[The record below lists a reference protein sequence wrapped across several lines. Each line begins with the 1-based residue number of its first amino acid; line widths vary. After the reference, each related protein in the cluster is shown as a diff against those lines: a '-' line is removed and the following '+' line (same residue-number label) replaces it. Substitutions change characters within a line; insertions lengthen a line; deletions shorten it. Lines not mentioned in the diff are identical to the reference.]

1 MKKEYIAPRAAA
13 IRLAME
19 DTMLTGSKLSTDGG
33 DNITLT
39 SLSLTIRTTAHSAQM
54 NVAGTL
60 RTGRRNKYHRYI
72 TTLGGGFST
81 CPPM

>member
-19 DTMLTGSKLSTDGG
+19 DTMLTGSKLSTDGVA
-33 DNITLT
+33 ITLT
-39 SLSLTIRTTAHSAQM
+39 SLSLTIRTTARSAQM

-72 TTLGGGFST
+72 TTLGGGFLT

>member
-33 DNITLT
+33 DNIDI
-39 SLSLTIRTTAHSAQM
+39 TISDDTYD
-54 NVAGTL
+54 GTFRSNERGWDAL
-60 RTGRRNKYHRYI
+60 
-72 TTLGGGFST
+72 
-81 CPPM
+81 

>member
-19 DTMLTGSKLSTDGG
+19 DTMLTGSKL
-33 DNITLT
+33 TLTVALTVT

-72 TTLGGGFST
+72 TTLGGGFLT
-81 CPPM
+81 RPPM

>member
-1 MKKEYIAPRAAA
+1 MKKEYIAPRAAV

-19 DTMLTGSKLSTDGG
+19 DTMLTGSKLRLTVAL
-33 DNITLT
+33 TVT

-72 TTLGGGFST
+72 TTLGGGFLT

>member
-33 DNITLT
+33 DNNDITISDDNT
-39 SLSLTIRTTAHSAQM
+39 YDGIFRSNERGWDAANWTEE
-54 NVAGTL
+54 
-60 RTGRRNKYHRYI
+60 
-72 TTLGGGFST
+72 
-81 CPPM
+81 

>member
-19 DTMLTGSKLSTDGG
+19 DTMLTGSKLSTDGSANS
-33 DNITLT
+33 DIT
-39 SLSLTIRTTAHSAQM
+39 LSLTIRTTAHSAQM

-72 TTLGGGFST
+72 TTLGGGFLT

>member
-33 DNITLT
+33 DNSDITISDDT
-39 SLSLTIRTTAHSAQM
+39 
-54 NVAGTL
+54 
-60 RTGRRNKYHRYI
+60 
-72 TTLGGGFST
+72 
-81 CPPM
+81 

>member
-33 DNITLT
+33 DNIDI
-39 SLSLTIRTTAHSAQM
+39 TISDDTYDVHSAQM

-72 TTLGGGFST
+72 TTLGGGFLT
-81 CPPM
+81 RPPM

>member
-1 MKKEYIAPRAAA
+1 MKKEYNAPRAAA

-19 DTMLTGSKLSTDGG
+19 DTMLTGSKLSTDGAV
-33 DNITLT
+33 DNIDIT
-39 SLSLTIRTTAHSAQM
+39 SLTIRTTAHSAQM

-60 RTGRRNKYHRYI
+60 RTGRRNKYHRYT
-72 TTLGGGFST
+72 TTLGGGFLT

>member
-19 DTMLTGSKLSTDGG
+19 DTMLTGSKLRALTVA
-33 DNITLT
+33 ITT

-72 TTLGGGFST
+72 TTLGGGFLT

>member
-33 DNITLT
+33 DNIDI
-39 SLSLTIRTTAHSAQM
+39 TISGDNTYDGIFRSNERGWDAANWTEE
-54 NVAGTL
+54 
-60 RTGRRNKYHRYI
+60 
-72 TTLGGGFST
+72 
-81 CPPM
+81 